1 MIVYLTIL
9 VLLVFVCIQKTF
21 LSACIPLSLLNL
33 SLVALHTY
41 KYQQADR
48 QVPGTQAVSHTL
60 RHTHTDCKHSLRGR
74 EALCKHSKLLL
85 SSLLR
90 WLLNNSR
97 PERLSADVCVSV
109 CFLQTVWVKSN
120 YQGHSINIPA
130 VWQVT
135 AESFQAVGPQHPNKG
150 CRWRC
155 IDAERR
161 SRGGVLTN
169 TRPFLRNS

>member
-1 MIVYLTIL
+1 MLCTSRPTDKCL
-9 VLLVFVCIQKTF
+9 
-21 LSACIPLSLLNL
+21 
-33 SLVALHTY
+33 ALELFHIHSDT
-41 KYQQADR
+41 
-48 QVPGTQAVSHTL
+48 
-60 RHTHTDCKHSLRGR
+60 HTHTGCKHSLRGH

-90 WLLNNSR
+90 RLLNNSR
-97 PERLSADVCVSV
+97 PECLSADMCVF
-109 CFLQTVWVKSN
+109 FLQTVWVKSN

-135 AESFQAVGPQHPNKG
+135 AESFQAVGPPHPNKG
-150 CRWRC
+150 WWWRC